1 MVEVPPALRTFDAD
15 AAARRLGEVLRGVR
29 QQQGLSLADVEQRSD
44 GLFRASVIGAYER
57 GERAISVVRL
67 ERLAAF
73 YRVPVTELL
82 ASADPRE
89 EDREPQVDL
98 PLVIDLVVLSR
109 LHDSEPAIARFARYL
124 QLLRHDY
131 NGRVLTVR
139 RGDLQLV
146 AIIDGQDPRVMQE
159 RLSELGIIR

>member
-1 MVEVPPALRTFDAD
+1 MVDVPPALRAFDAQS
-15 AAARRLGEVLRGVR
+15 AARRLGEVLRGVR

-44 GLFRASVIGAYER
+44 GVFRASVIGAYER

-82 ASADPRE
+82 ASADPR
-89 EDREPQVDL
+89 DQRREPQVDL
-98 PLVIDLVVLSR
+98 PLVIDLTVLSR
-109 LHDSEPAIARFARYL
+109 HYDSEPAIARFARYL

-146 AIIDGQDPRVMQE
+146 AVIDGQDPVVMQQ
-159 RLSELGIIR
+159 RLTELGIIR